1 MRLAIVDTNVF
12 VAGLLSQEKSS
23 PTVRILDGMLLGVF
37 AYLLSPALLSEYR
50 SGCMRP
56 KISAL
61 HGLSEEEIDVVLTDI
76 TANAPWRD
84 PANQS
89 IAPDPGDNHLWNLL
103 EAEGAAILITGDKL
117 LLDNPPSDRQVLSP
131 QEFVPYL

>member
-1 MRLAIVDTNVF
+1 M
-12 VAGLLSQEKSS
+12 
-23 PTVRILDGMLLGVF
+23 
-37 AYLLSPALLSEYR
+37 
-50 SGCMRP
+50 
-56 KISAL
+56 
-61 HGLSEEEIDVVLTDI
+61 
-76 TANAPWRD
+76 WRD

>member
-1 MRLAIVDTNVF
+1 MRLAIVNTNVF

-37 AYLLSPALLSEYR
+37 AYLLSPALLSECR
-50 SGCMRP
+50 SVCMRP

-76 TANAPWRD
+76 TANALWR
-84 PANQS
+84 
-89 IAPDPGDNHLWNLL
+89 DPGDNHLWNLL